1 MFMLLCAS
9 KFATAEIECSFEK
22 GNLAPLGGTIYFAVD
37 GASKIV
43 CDLFFFFL
51 GINTLALVYL
61 YDMYIIIMVNGLSL
75 EVKYFSST
83 QNIRLVLSSNI
94 PNLNTPIEEF
104 AKRIFTSFSLL
115 LFTTSTNLFKDI
127 FFFLKYEM
135 DPLNELPTP

>member
-1 MFMLLCAS
+1 MVMLLCAS

-43 CDLFFFFL
+43 CDLFFFL
-51 GINTLALVYL
+51 GINTLAHIYL

-75 EVKYFSST
+75 EVKYFNST

-94 PNLNTPIEEF
+94 PNLNTPIENLPN
-104 AKRIFTSFSLL
+104 SFLRLSVFCFLQL
-115 LFTTSTNLFKDI
+115 RQIYLKTY
-127 FFFLKYEM
+127 FF
-135 DPLNELPTP
+135 P